1 MDPNSASAIA
11 GNLQDDIRLR
21 RLPPGSVL
29 KQDDLAARF
38 GVSRQPVR
46 LALEILRSAGL
57 VAARPDRSVEVVGL
71 SAEAQGDL
79 LDLRLLVERQALAL
93 AMAQMDRRNL
103 LGARHLQDRIEIESD
118 PKLLEELDCAFH
130 GALYKACGNAR
141 LLKLIDDLRR
151 EDRRPYHE
159 QPAGSPAR
167 ARWTR
172 QHRALL
178 RKCAAGDA
186 GGAVAALDEHFSQL
200 KGN

>member
-1 MDPNSASAIA
+1 MDPNSTNTIA
-11 GNLQDDIRLR
+11 GRLQDDIRLS

-29 KQDDLAARF
+29 RQDELAARF

-46 LALEILRSAGL
+46 LALEILRSTGL
-57 VAARPDRSVEVVGL
+57 VAARSDRSVEVVGL
-71 SAEAQGDL
+71 TAEALGDL
-79 LDLRLLVERQALAL
+79 LDVRLLAERQALAL
-93 AMAQMDRRNL
+93 AMAQMGQRNL
-103 LGARHLQDRIEIESD
+103 LEARHLQDRIEIESD

-130 GALYKACGNAR
+130 GALYKACGNVR

-151 EDRRPYHE
+151 EDRRPYSQ

-178 RKCAAGDA
+178 RKCAAGDT
-186 GGAVAALDEHFSQL
+186 GGA
-200 KGN
+200 